1 MEEISLRELIEI
13 LLRRKYIII
22 GITVGAL
29 FASFIYSYFIVTP
42 EYQARAVLKIANYQ
56 ANGSKNIKVLR
67 TNPGDY
73 LPLAQGEEFLTRV
86 AASIDIPGGYE
97 QGKISQMITV
107 AADNDRGQLVITAA
121 GRDPEEV
128 ALLANTAAAEFV
140 DFCWQAEK
148 ERLQEILASWQE
160 QLAATN
166 QQLDEVLAELE
177 DRQARG
183 LWSGHLEIEA
193 EAFGASRAGQKIAL
207 HNLASEIATLAQ
219 TKPFAVS
226 SLASPPTAPVS
237 PRRSLNLAL
246 AGMLGLMV
254 GIFAAF
260 FVDYWQS
267 SAPAGKEERS

>member
-97 QGKISQMITV
+97 QGKF
-107 AADNDRGQLVITAA
+107 
-121 GRDPEEV
+121 P
-128 ALLANTAAAEFV
+128 
-140 DFCWQAEK
+140 K
-148 ERLQEILASWQE
+148 
-160 QLAATN
+160 
-166 QQLDEVLAELE
+166 
-177 DRQARG
+177 
-183 LWSGHLEIEA
+183 
-193 EAFGASRAGQKIAL
+193 
-207 HNLASEIATLAQ
+207 
-219 TKPFAVS
+219 
-226 SLASPPTAPVS
+226 
-237 PRRSLNLAL
+237 
-246 AGMLGLMV
+246 
-254 GIFAAF
+254 
-260 FVDYWQS
+260 
-267 SAPAGKEERS
+267 